1 MAQENEQMMAQQGMA
16 PEGAP
21 MPPDQSG
28 APSPEQ
34 LADAQAEEQ
43 MAQMQQIAQTAPMPE
58 KPYTYK
64 AIDKFAD
71 AMNDFVG
78 SVDPNMA
85 AAEYDPPEGE
95 KKLDGQL
102 PPEVYV
108 PFAVIMGFL
117 SQLGEYE
124 KYIMSPEDLVSDTAL
139 SKAAANFGRMKK
151 DKKLMAALQQP
162 VGEPEEME
170 EPEMSEAEMETGR
183 MPDDVSPEDEEIMN
197 MM

>member
-1 MAQENEQMMAQQGMA
+1 MPQGNEQMPPEQMP

-21 MPPDQSG
+21 MPPDQAG
-28 APSPEQ
+28 GPSPEQ
-34 LADAQAEEQ
+34 VADAQGEQQ
-43 MAQMQQIAQTAPMPE
+43 MAQLQQIAETAPMPE

-71 AMNDFVG
+71 AMNDFVA

-108 PFAVIMGFL
+108 PFAVIMGFV

-124 KYIMSPEDLVSDTAL
+124 KYIMNPEDLVSDTAL
-139 SKAAANFGRMKK
+139 SKASANFGRMKK

-170 EPEMSEAEMETGR
+170 DPEMSEAEMETGR